1 MKPIRLT
8 RNSPQE
14 EWRVD
19 NEGGNRTKETQR
31 IAKSK
36 SMRFKVCPENSR
48 RKHKQQAKTQ
58 EACSGFCQDDQD
70 MNIKETSDV
79 DDESSYVEINE

>member
-19 NEGGNRTKETQR
+19 CEGENCNKKKQQ

-36 SMRFKVCPENSR
+36 RMCFKVCPENSKR
-48 RKHKQQAKTQ
+48 QHREQVKTQ
-58 EACSGFCQDDQD
+58 EACSDFCQDDQD
-70 MNIKETSDV
+70 MSIKEKSD